1 MDGHRWPPADDYQR
15 HCESDDYQRHC
26 ESEVDGHLRAV
37 SDSRGTRLLR
47 RDDGPDVMFT
57 SITYFTSLDA
67 IPDFAGDDFEPAV
80 VKETARQALVRWDE
94 QVSYHQVV
102 ADLG

>member
-1 MDGHRWPPADDYQR
+1 
-15 HCESDDYQRHC
+15 
-26 ESEVDGHLRAV
+26 
-37 SDSRGTRLLR
+37 
-47 RDDGPDVMFT
+47 MFT

-67 IPDFAGDDFEPAV
+67 TPDFAGDDFEPAV

>member
-1 MDGHRWPPADDYQR
+1 MDGHRSPHAN
-15 HCESDDYQRHC
+15 DYQRHC

-37 SDSRGTRLLR
+37 SGSRGTRLLC
-47 RDDGPDVMFT
+47 RDDGPEVMFT

-67 IPDFAGDDFEPAV
+67 TPDFAGDDFEPAV

>member
-1 MDGHRWPPADDYQR
+1 MDGRRSPPADDYER
-15 HCESDDYQRHC
+15 HCECEIDRHQ
-26 ESEVDGHLRAV
+26 SAV
-37 SDSRGTRLLR
+37 GGSRGTRLLC
-47 RDDGPDVMFT
+47 RDDGPEVMFT
-57 SITYFTSLDA
+57 SITYFTTLDA
-67 IPDFAGDDFEPAV
+67 APDFAGDDFEPAV